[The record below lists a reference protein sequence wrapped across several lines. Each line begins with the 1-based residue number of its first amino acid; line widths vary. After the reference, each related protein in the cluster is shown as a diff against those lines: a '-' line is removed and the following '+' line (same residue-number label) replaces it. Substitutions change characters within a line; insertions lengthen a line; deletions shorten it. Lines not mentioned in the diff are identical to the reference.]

1 MKKSKCNAFTLKQE
15 AHKAS
20 VKTIFLG
27 GEKMQGKEVVDAV
40 TMKRALTR
48 ITYEII
54 ERNKG
59 IQDIVL
65 VGIKTRGIYIAQR
78 IAERLKQLE
87 HTEVPVGE
95 LDITLY
101 RDDMDGQSMKER
113 SLEEPELHSSDIP
126 VSLEGKEVILI
137 DDVLFTGRTIRA
149 AMDAVM
155 DLGRPRKISL
165 AVLVDRGHRELP
177 IRADYVGKNIPTSM
191 AEEIIVEVEEKDGAD
206 RILIASTE
214 E

>member
-1 MKKSKCNAFTLKQE
+1 MMKK
-15 AHKAS
+15 
-20 VKTIFLG
+20 
-27 GEKMQGKEVVDAV
+27 EVIDAV

-59 IQDIVL
+59 IEDLVL

-87 HTEVPVGE
+87 DVDVPVGE
-95 LDITLY
+95 LDITGY
-101 RDDMDGQSMKER
+101 RDDQKVDATIETTST
-113 SLEEPELHSSDIP
+113 IP
-126 VSLEGKEVILI
+126 LSLEGKEVILL
-137 DDVLFTGRTIRA
+137 DDVLYTGRTIRA
-149 AMDAVM
+149 ALDAVM
-155 DLGRPRKISL
+155 DYGRPRRISL

-177 IRADYVGKNIPTSM
+177 IRADFVGKNIPTSKT
-191 AEEIIVEVEEKDGAD
+191 EEIIVEMEEIDGND
-206 RILIASTE
+206 RILIDQTE

>member
-1 MKKSKCNAFTLKQE
+1 MPK
-15 AHKAS
+15 
-20 VKTIFLG
+20 
-27 GEKMQGKEVVDAV
+27 KEVVDAV

-48 ITYEII
+48 ISYEII

-78 IAERLKQLE
+78 LAERLKQLE
-87 HTEVPVGE
+87 DIDVPVGE

-101 RDDMDGQSMKER
+101 RDDVKDM
-113 SLEEPELHSSDIP
+113 EEPELHSSDVP
-126 VSLEGKEVILI
+126 VSIEGKEVILV
-137 DDVLFTGRTIRA
+137 DDVLCTGRTIRA

-177 IRADYVGKNIPTSM
+177 IRADYVGKNIPTSKT
-191 AEEIIVEVEEKDGAD
+191 EEIIVEMEERDGAD
-206 RILIASTE
+206 RIMISKGNE
-214 E
+214 